1 MLLSVEKQTYNEQH
15 TLMKRSTPMQTRTK
29 KAAPISFNDYK
40 HITDEIIEISE
51 QRFENIL
58 TRRLSE
64 FKKSLMVE
72 QDVRFNAIDTRI
84 NSLESK
90 FESRFESIEKRLTF
104 LIWFLPAFTGI
115 ILAFFKLIE
124 R

>member
-1 MLLSVEKQTYNEQH
+1 MMLLSVEKQTYNEQH

-40 HITDEIIEISE
+40 HIKDEISE

-64 FKKSLMVE
+64 FKKSLVEE

>member
-1 MLLSVEKQTYNEQH
+1 MMLLSVDKQTYNEQH

-40 HITDEIIEISE
+40 HIKDEISE

-64 FKKSLMVE
+64 FKNRSWRSRTFDSTQSTLGSIRWN
-72 QDVRFNAIDTRI
+72 Q
-84 NSLESK
+84 NSSPG
-90 FESRFESIEKRLTF
+90 SSQ
-104 LIWFLPAFTGI
+104 
-115 ILAFFKLIE
+115 
-124 R
+124 

>member
-1 MLLSVEKQTYNEQH
+1 
-15 TLMKRSTPMQTRTK
+15 MQTCTK

-40 HITDEIIEISE
+40 HIKDEISE
-51 QRFENIL
+51 KRFENIL

-64 FKKSLMVE
+64 FKKSLMEE

-104 LIWFLPAFTGI
+104 LIWFLPAFIGI